1 MASKNRFDINGED
14 VTIYIKKNNETILGF
29 TTYREDY
36 IEELS
41 SATWSINNGYIYNKN
56 LGYLHRYI
64 MKQWYGEQVLKDM
77 KDNDYIVDH
86 LSDEGVDCRVSNL
99 AFLPSDEN
107 KAKGFTVDKQRK
119 VLCSKMALNIFKDFT
134 TQFFQITIFFNDPM
148 YYVNEAQQQ
157 CYEVSKVKLL
167 YDCDYR
173 IVINDA
179 REILLE
185 YNVNKKIEPAK
196 LHYVDIKIEKAIKV
210 KLSEEEKGAVM
221 IERDGKTYL
230 VLSENTKVLRSNYN
244 QGWLPKERRD
254 FHS

>member
-14 VTIYIKKNNETILGF
+14 VTIYIKKNNEMILGF

-119 VLCSKMALNIFKDFT
+119 QLCSKMALNILK
-134 TQFFQITIFFNDPM
+134 
-148 YYVNEAQQQ
+148 
-157 CYEVSKVKLL
+157 
-167 YDCDYR
+167 
-173 IVINDA
+173 
-179 REILLE
+179 ILLC
-185 YNVNKKIEPAK
+185 
-196 LHYVDIKIEKAIKV
+196 
-210 KLSEEEKGAVM
+210 
-221 IERDGKTYL
+221 
-230 VLSENTKVLRSNYN
+230 NYFI
-244 QGWLPKERRD
+244 LL
-254 FHS
+254 FF